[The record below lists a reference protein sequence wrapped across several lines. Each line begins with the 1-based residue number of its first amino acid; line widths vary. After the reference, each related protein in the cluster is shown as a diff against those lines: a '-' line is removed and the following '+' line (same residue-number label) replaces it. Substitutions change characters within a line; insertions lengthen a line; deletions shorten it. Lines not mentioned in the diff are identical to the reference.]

1 MAEETWKTDENAK
14 TPGGTVYHQVAPAGV
29 AAEVT
34 AENPP
39 ETTAALGRWLA
50 EKLGTHSEGRE
61 RVATLSGISLGDL
74 TSLMEGHPLF
84 RLDTDHVQR
93 IATALVEARIIA
105 QADEVWNAIGS
116 DAGSSEYLL
125 PPMQVVQAMSDNS

>member
-1 MAEETWKTDENAK
+1 MAEETWKMDESAK
-14 TPGGTVYHQVAPAGV
+14 MPGGTVYKQVAPAGV
-29 AAEVT
+29 ASEVT

-39 ETTAALGRWLA
+39 ETAAALGRWLT
-50 EKLGTHSEGRE
+50 ELLGANSETRE
-61 RVATLSGISLGDL
+61 RIATLSGISLSDL
-74 TSLMEGHPLF
+74 TSLMEGNPLF

-105 QADEVWNAIGS
+105 QADEVWNAI
-116 DAGSSEYLL
+116 SSEVGASDYVL

>member
-14 TPGGTVYHQVAPAGV
+14 TPVGTVYHQVAPAGV
-29 AAEVT
+29 ASEVT
-34 AENPP
+34 SENPP
-39 ETTAALGRWLA
+39 ERAAALGQWLT
-50 EKLGTHSEGRE
+50 EKLGTHSEDRE

-84 RLDTDHVQR
+84 QLDTDHVQR
-93 IATALVEARIIA
+93 IATALVEARIIV

-116 DAGSSEYLL
+116 DAGASDYLL
-125 PPMQVVQAMSDNS
+125 PPTQVVQAMSDNA